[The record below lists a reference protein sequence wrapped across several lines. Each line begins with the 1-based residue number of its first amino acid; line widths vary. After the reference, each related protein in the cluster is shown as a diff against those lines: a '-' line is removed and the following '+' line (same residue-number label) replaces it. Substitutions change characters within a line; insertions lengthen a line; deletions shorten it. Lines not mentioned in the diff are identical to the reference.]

1 MSSPPPTRASELA
14 ARQVEQIV
22 AAAQEAAE
30 QIRQEARLE
39 LQELRERVEREGEE
53 IRESARRE
61 VEQEL
66 NAARKEAILLTQD
79 ARRDAEGLM
88 ADAREESTQIKERT
102 ERAVQGRVAAAE
114 RAAAEVLAEAHA
126 LSGGLQQLGSLLE
139 GHAER
144 ILRDVAAAHKRMQA
158 DLRAVAGG
166 GSDGNDQ
173 SSPPGPAAPA
183 RASGEVAK
191 EERGRSPAA
200 PGRRFAPGRRPSA
213 NPFDDLE
220 VPSWER

>member
-1 MSSPPPTRASELA
+1 MSAPRPSRACEVA

-39 LQELRERVEREGEE
+39 LQDLRERVEREGAE
-53 IRESARRE
+53 IRASARQE

-66 NAARKEAILLTQD
+66 GAARKEAILLTQD
-79 ARRDAEGLM
+79 ARRDAEALL
-88 ADAREESTQIKERT
+88 ADAKAEAAQIRERT

-114 RAAAEVLAEAHA
+114 KAAAEVLAEARA
-126 LSGGLQQLGSLLE
+126 LSAGLQQLGRSLQ
-139 GHAER
+139 GQAER

-158 DLRAVAGG
+158 DLRVGAGSG
-166 GSDGNDQ
+166 ADDPPRPL
-173 SSPPGPAAPA
+173 SSPARGPAREEGSEVEPGAGPPA
-183 RASGEVAK
+183 RRFVHG
-191 EERGRSPAA
+191 GRP
-200 PGRRFAPGRRPSA
+200 RA